1 MSTLSQFFGSAST
14 GGGASNAT
22 SVMRVFTTT
31 GSLTLPSNTVYVA
44 YGALGGGGQ
53 WSQNS
58 ATSQEQRRSGG
69 GGGFAFKE
77 GEHSGSATVCA
88 IVGAAGQPCECCL
101 IQRKTQGGTSCV
113 SGFTPGTI
121 CATNG
126 CCFCAGCGVGGDI
139 NTCGGR
145 GAYNTSCG
153 GGAGAGGLFGNGGS
167 PNHSSGGGG
176 YGSGGG
182 GGAGRSTCVT
192 VTCADAVCF
201 SCNPDLPMREYAE
214 GGGGG
219 QAGSQWNGGSG
230 LAGIGGRS
238 SHFGTCANCGV
249 GGLQL
254 NEAQGGYIPQYT
266 ICGYSQAKTYFAAAG
281 GGGGTMYAGAAETL
295 SKGYVGNGAP
305 GGGGGGHN
313 THCTE
318 GSAGQ
323 GGFGAG
329 GGGGTCGNSGGLPGF
344 GGGSSTNQ
352 FEDGS
357 SSICGGPSGQGVV
370 AVEYWVG

>member
-31 GSLTLPSNTVYVA
+31 GSLTLPTNTVYVA
-44 YGALGGGGQ
+44 YGAMGGGGQ
-53 WSQNS
+53 YSQNS
-58 ATSQEQRRSGG
+58 ATSQAQKRSGG

-77 GEHSGSATVCA
+77 GEHSGTATICA
-88 IVGAAGQPCECCL
+88 IVGAAGEPCECCI

-113 SGFTPGTI
+113 TGFTPGTI

-126 CCFCAGCGVGGDI
+126 CCWCAGCGVGGDI

-145 GAYNTSCG
+145 GGYNGHCL

-167 PNHSSGGGG
+167 PNHSPGGGG
-176 YGSGGG
+176 FGSGGG
-182 GGAGRSTCVT
+182 GGSGYNNELSA
-192 VTCADAVCF
+192 TCADACCF
-201 SCNPDLPMREYAE
+201 SCNTGPMVHNAQ

-219 QAGSQWNGGSG
+219 QPGSMWKGGSG
-230 LAGIGGRS
+230 LAGMGGRS
-238 SHFGTCANCGV
+238 SHFSTCANCGV
-249 GGLQL
+249 GGLQI
-254 NEAQGGYIPQYT
+254 NEAQGGYIPQYN

-281 GGGGTMYAGAAETL
+281 GGGGGMYAGAEHTL
-295 SKGYVGNGAP
+295 QKGYLGNGAP
-305 GGGGGGHN
+305 GGGGAGHN
-313 THCTE
+313 THCTD
-318 GSAGQ
+318 GSAGN

-329 GGGGTCGNSGGLPGF
+329 AGAGTCGNYGGQPGF
-344 GGGSSTNQ
+344 GGGSSTMR
-352 FEDGS
+352 FEDGTTG
-357 SSICGGPSGQGVV
+357 ICGGKSGQGVV